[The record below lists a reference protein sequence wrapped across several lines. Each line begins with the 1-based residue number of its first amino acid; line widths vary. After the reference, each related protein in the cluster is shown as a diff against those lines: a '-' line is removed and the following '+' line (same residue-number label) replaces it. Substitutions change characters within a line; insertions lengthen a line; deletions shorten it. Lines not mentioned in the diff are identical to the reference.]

1 MLTGLLVYC
10 KDHGD
15 CHTIERTKGRT
26 IDEIIRSFNIDKN
39 ARDYVIEFLN
49 EDGDYL
55 GYYDPA
61 SNYLSIQWRVI
72 EEGLV
77 EDPSEYII
85 DAWGDE

>member
-10 KDHGD
+10 QGDD
-15 CHTIERTKGRT
+15 CHTIERTRGET

-39 ARDYVIEFLN
+39 ARDYVIEFLD

-61 SNYLSIQWRVI
+61 LNYLNIQWRVI